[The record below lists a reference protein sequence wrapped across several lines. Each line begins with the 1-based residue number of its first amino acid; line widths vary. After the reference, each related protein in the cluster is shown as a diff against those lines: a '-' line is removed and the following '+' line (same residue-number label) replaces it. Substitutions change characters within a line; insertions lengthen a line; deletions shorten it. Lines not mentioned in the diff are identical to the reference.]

1 VRRVCALF
9 FVLFAVLAASAA
21 VTAAPAAKPLTLRE
35 RVLRTGELRG
45 FKPSGA
51 PTTYTR
57 PRFWVSNGTGLTR
70 VEVAARTARLKREGF
85 KAVVTQLL
93 VPTRGSNDRGG
104 FSWAMQLKS
113 AAAARNERSA
123 VLKYSATEGK
133 GIGHRFRA
141 FRVTG
146 IPGAGGFRLTKPGVV
161 SDNVVFA
168 DGAFV
173 YLVGARWEAYA
184 RRPPARTTLIAAAR
198 ALYKRVHGRAA

>member
-1 VRRVCALF
+1 VRRVCAAFLVF
-9 FVLFAVLAASAA
+9 FAVLAGAAA

-35 RVLRTGELRG
+35 RVLRTGELKG
-45 FKPSGA
+45 FKPTGV

-57 PRFWVSNGTGLTR
+57 ARFWVSNGTGLTR
-70 VEVAARTARLKREGF
+70 LEVAARTARLKREGF

-113 AAAARNERSA
+113 AAAARNELSA
-123 VLKYSATEGK
+123 VLRYSATEGK
-133 GIGHRFRA
+133 GIGRRFKA
-141 FRVTG
+141 FRVAG
-146 IPGAGGFRLTKPGVV
+146 IPRASGFRLTKPGIV

-168 DGAFV
+168 DGPFV
-173 YLVGARWEAYA
+173 YFVGARWEAYA
-184 RRPPARTTLIAAAR
+184 RRPPARTTLVAAAR